1 MLGTAADIRVIGE
14 VATGEEAL
22 AAAREL
28 RPHVILMDIRLSG
41 MDGLEA
47 TRRIREDRPETAV
60 IMLTSFENEEYLA
73 RAKEVGAQEFLLKG
87 VARQRLLEAIRR
99 ARDAVSPP
107 SAQEI

>member
-14 VATGEEAL
+14 VVTGEEAL

-47 TRRIREDRPETAV
+47 TRRIREERPETAV
-60 IMLTSFENEEYLA
+60 IILSSFESEEYLA
-73 RAKEVGAQEFLLKG
+73 RAKEVGAQEFLLRG
-87 VARQRLLEAIRR
+87 VSRQRLLDAIRR
-99 ARDAVSPP
+99 AQNAVSGP